1 MLADLEAKRERKHRR
16 TRTNNIS
23 ANADIK
29 RTVTRLVDEL
39 NGMALHANMVGF
51 AMFSRDILKKEPAD
65 VSALFE
71 LWAVSREKGA
81 KAGNTLRGMQ
91 KECTDMIL
99 TGLMAVTRRTKIAMN
114 YENYISSMVEGKN
127 VGLVGWPQGVA
138 FKRMSLQSALPPLKI
153 LHDAL
158 KAGTCRW
165 KVLTPTERERIVE
178 KFEDMVEKGE
188 VKVKPKKERGQR
200 RG

>member
-1 MLADLEAKRERKHRR
+1 
-16 TRTNNIS
+16 
-23 ANADIK
+23 
-29 RTVTRLVDEL
+29 
-39 NGMALHANMVGF
+39 
-51 AMFSRDILKKEPAD
+51 MFSQGHLHDTSTPTTISTGGALDFFRDVLKKEPAD

-71 LWAVSREKGA
+71 LWAVNREQGA
-81 KAGNTLRGMQ
+81 SWGNTLRAMQ

-114 YENYISSMVEGKN
+114 YENYINSMVEGKN

-153 LHDAL
+153 LRDAL

-165 KVLTPTERERIVE
+165 KVLTCTERERILE
-178 KFEDMVEKGE
+178 NFEDMIEKGE
-188 VKVKPKKERGQR
+188 AKVKPKK
-200 RG
+200 